1 MPVNLLGTS
10 KPQIIYVD
18 KNTTVDE
25 FGDELQQKHI
35 IRSADEF
42 TDRITQIKANNAEDN
57 GANNQMVD
65 EGNYL
70 LSPSWSLNKNIDAM
84 SQPNS
89 DAVKRQY
96 LKM

>member
-1 MPVNLLGTS
+1 MIAILFVSSITVPKMPVNLLGTS

-42 TDRITQIKANNAEDN
+42 TDRNNTN
-57 GANNQMVD
+57 
-65 EGNYL
+65 
-70 LSPSWSLNKNIDAM
+70 
-84 SQPNS
+84 
-89 DAVKRQY
+89 
-96 LKM
+96 